1 MNADDNKAGLDSLS
15 GLADLAGF
23 FAPSWAKDDA
33 AETVR
38 VVEGDGARRRRD
50 DRLPRPAPQRR
61 DGARPPRPADGKG
74 AEHGRDGRPGRD
86 WSDNPHHGDGRQRRG
101 GDRPHDMRRERHAAP
116 PPPPPLDFAV
126 RFLPE
131 GKALDSIIRRIQT
144 TRRAYPF
151 REIVKLFQKDD
162 ASLAVRIEANKA
174 ADPAARI
181 WQCRACSLPAL
192 DAAELEAH
200 ILEKHLCDHFEERVV
215 EGDPPAGNFPCVAR
229 CGLTGEL
236 LGPPNHHSYQAR
248 IQQMLR
254 ERFPGMSDSEYRTHI
269 EMVRDPE
276 AIEQWRENAKK
287 QTLYFRKAE
296 PAAASADRPDTQEGQ
311 DTPENPPE
319 APAKG
324 LTRQEAE
331 SIFRSEILPSL
342 MNSASHVVC
351 QAKSLKNMPNRRLA
365 SFLSGEFAKDEDL
378 RSQGSLS
385 RAVHAAFHHRGLK
398 FFRAMDDRGQ
408 EFVTA
413 IAPVKFEAENTT
425 AEIAALISYTSDNP
439 CCQVKT
445 MVEELAGDG
454 GDEAVKRMTASLRW
468 LIERG
473 HIVEFYNG
481 ALSIAAAHPQFWATP
496 PKKKAKAEKPRPTE
510 EAQKPDA
517 KADDAHD
524 AAAQPAEPAEAAP
537 EAPAPAETS
546 CATPAEIAPEAPA
559 PVEATAVAEAPATN
573 EAQETPAPVEDAPA
587 EQAPSQTE
595 DKA

>member
-1 MNADDNKAGLDSLS
+1 
-15 GLADLAGF
+15 
-23 FAPSWAKDDA
+23 
-33 AETVR
+33 
-38 VVEGDGARRRRD
+38 
-50 DRLPRPAPQRR
+50 
-61 DGARPPRPADGKG
+61 
-74 AEHGRDGRPGRD
+74 
-86 WSDNPHHGDGRQRRG
+86 
-101 GDRPHDMRRERHAAP
+101 P
-116 PPPPPLDFAV
+116 PPPPPLALAV

-162 ASLAVRIEANKA
+162 ASLAVRIEADKA
-174 ADPAARI
+174 ADPSARI

-200 ILEKHLCDHFEERVV
+200 ILEKHLGDHFEERVV
-215 EGDPPAGNFPCVAR
+215 EGEAPAGNFPCVAR

-236 LGPPNHHSYQAR
+236 LGPPNHHSYAAR

-254 ERFPGMSDSEYRTHI
+254 ERFPGMGESEYRSHI

-296 PAAASADRPDTQEGQ
+296 PAAGSAGKTDDRKGPE
-311 DTPENPPE
+311 TPENQESQPEAPAPE

-331 SIFRSEILPSL
+331 SLFRSEILPSL

-413 IAPVKFEAENTT
+413 VAPVKFEAENAT
-425 AEIAALISYTSDNP
+425 AEISALISYTGDNP
-439 CCQVKT
+439 CCQAKA

-454 GDEAVKRMTASLRW
+454 GEEAVKRMAASLRW

-496 PKKKAKAEKPRPTE
+496 PKKKARAGMQRPAEETPP
-510 EAQKPDA
+510 PDA
-517 KADDAHD
+517 KANGGHGI
-524 AAAQPAEPAEAAP
+524 AAQPADQAAEPAPETPAGAEQ
-537 EAPAPAETS
+537 EAPAPAE
-546 CATPAEIAPEAPA
+546 AAAVDAPPPADEAQAAADEAGPAPA
-559 PVEATAVAEAPATN
+559 HTEAGA
-573 EAQETPAPVEDAPA
+573 
-587 EQAPSQTE
+587 
-595 DKA
+595 